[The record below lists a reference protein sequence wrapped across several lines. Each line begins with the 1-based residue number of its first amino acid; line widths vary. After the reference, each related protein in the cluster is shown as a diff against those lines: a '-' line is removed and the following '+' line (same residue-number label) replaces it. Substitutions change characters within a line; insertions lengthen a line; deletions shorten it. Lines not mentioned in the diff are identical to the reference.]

1 MGSTTDSWASEPVA
15 IIGLS
20 CKFAGDATSPDN
32 LWTLL
37 EEGRSAWSE
46 IPSSRYNPKGAYHPS
61 REKLSTESNPSHLL
75 MLARLTVVLVTY
87 SGRSLLGRRHRVI

>member
-1 MGSTTDSWASEPVA
+1 MGSEPAASSMGREPIA

-20 CKFAGDATSPDN
+20 CKFSGDATNPDK

-46 IPSSRYNPKGAYHPS
+46 IPSSRFNPKGAYHPS
-61 REKLSTESNPSHLL
+61 REKLSTASPS
-75 MLARLTVVLVTY
+75 RKPVKKQQ
-87 SGRSLLGRRHRVI
+87 S